1 MLEVG
6 DKSLKVESK
15 IPEEKVK
22 IGTFNALINQ
32 GKHCAKILQPQEFS
46 ISLRKLLC
54 LTEELFQSCCTSN
67 VLILNKFEKKYKMK
81 EEHDQYLMV
90 MQGVI

>member
-22 IGTFNALINQ
+22 IDTFNALVNQ
-32 GKHCAKILQPQEFS
+32 GKHCAKILQP
-46 ISLRKLLC
+46 
-54 LTEELFQSCCTSN
+54 
-67 VLILNKFEKKYKMK
+67 
-81 EEHDQYLMV
+81 
-90 MQGVI
+90 